1 MLALAV
7 PTRGGAFGDSL
18 VVAAATDDPAGVFS
32 TAMTD
37 DVGGRTTDAQRV
49 LIVTSR
55 PAARLACRLTSPE
68 VNRPLVSIGPMAL
81 LTGVGLAPRRRAHR
95 PEVYARRGGSRV
107 VAA

>member
-7 PTRGGAFGDSL
+7 PTRGGAFGGSV

-37 DVGGRTTDAQRV
+37 DVGGRTTDVQRV

-55 PAARLACRLTSPE
+55 PAARLACHLTSPE